1 MRRWEEE
8 EKQKRKGGKKQ
19 TSEAEYWNLERRL
32 SIAFVYGQGE
42 KTEDAT
48 NDIASSQPRYEI
60 PARSRVSWSYSLPV
74 NGDQESLIQE
84 ESFLSGFLTRNTGW
98 LKAQIQYRSDPGDW
112 LPKRIR
118 ND

>member
-42 KTEDAT
+42 KTEEDAT

-60 PARSRVSWSYSLPV
+60 PARSRTSDYISNGSDREMHVDKALPCRALILNPSLLRTV
-74 NGDQESLIQE
+74 RTSVDVAILIV
-84 ESFLSGFLTRNTGW
+84 
-98 LKAQIQYRSDPGDW
+98 
-112 LPKRIR
+112 
-118 ND
+118 